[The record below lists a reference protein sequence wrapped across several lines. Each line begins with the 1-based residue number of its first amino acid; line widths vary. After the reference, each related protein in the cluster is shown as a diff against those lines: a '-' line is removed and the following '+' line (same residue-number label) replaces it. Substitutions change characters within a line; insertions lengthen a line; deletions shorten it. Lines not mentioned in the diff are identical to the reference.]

1 METTDYKE
9 KLPDFIDGLLSREE
23 EKAMYAELA
32 VNDELL
38 TEYKVMKS
46 IIDNAASSGEMFA
59 PSAALTNSVFA
70 AVGIEGAAPTPFF
83 RKIIQP
89 KYALHYLAPLAAS
102 FALIFAVLW
111 NNKGEKV
118 SEPSGNKTQIASA
131 KTVPA
136 APAISEEAK
145 LATYNKELLPSS
157 AKNFTQMKEENPPQ
171 ENADLAQNSE
181 EPDLDMV
188 SSSDFA
194 AEEYV
199 DEDFDEFAE
208 YESDYLLAS
217 HNFENDFHSVH
228 SPQLTMANAN
238 FGLLPG
244 HFDPDE
250 VTYQK
255 FFNNDNFVVE
265 LKNAVYFD
273 ADSKSAPS
281 AKFDNLC
288 VDVMYKVSKHFFVG
302 VDLRDESFAVETVP
316 LEGIETFSTRNDLN
330 SADEF
335 NSAENTVDLNV
346 TSVGIIARYIIPL
359 NYKSLQPVADLVA
372 ARCSKGFVC
381 RGGVALCYAPSNGI
395 SFTLGI
401 EYSNLIYK
409 NVYDFASTAPKYGI
423 NYGIAYN
430 F

>member
-1 METTDYKE
+1 MKMETTDYKE

-38 TEYKVMKS
+38 TEYKVVKS
-46 IIDNAASSGEMFA
+46 ILDTAASSSGTFA

-70 AVGIEGAAPTPFF
+70 AVGIEGATPTPFF

-89 KYALHYLAPLAAS
+89 KYALHYFVPLAAS

-118 SEPSGNKTQIASA
+118 SEPSENKTQIASTE
-131 KTVPA
+131 TVPA
-136 APAISEEAK
+136 APAISEESK
-145 LATYNKELLPSS
+145 LTTYNKESLPPRE
-157 AKNFTQMKEENPPQ
+157 KIFTQMKEENPPQ
-171 ENADLAQNSE
+171 ENADLAVNSV
-181 EPDLDMV
+181 EPDLNMV

-194 AEEYV
+194 ADEYV

-217 HNFENDFHSVH
+217 HNFENNFYTVR
-228 SPQLTMANAN
+228 SPQLTMANSN
-238 FGLLPG
+238 FGFLPG

-250 VTYQK
+250 VTCQH

-265 LKNAVYFD
+265 LKNAIYFD
-273 ADSKSAPS
+273 AENKSAPS
-281 AKFDNLC
+281 AKFNNLC
-288 VDVMYKVSKHFFVG
+288 VDVMYKVNKHLFVG
-302 VDLRDESFAVETVP
+302 VDLRDESFTVESVP
-316 LEGIETFSTRNDLN
+316 PEGIETFPIKSN
-330 SADEF
+330 F
-335 NSAENTVDLNV
+335 NSDENMVDLNV
-346 TSVGIIARYIIPL
+346 TSVGVIVRYIIPL
-359 NYKSLQPVADLVA
+359 RYKSLQPVADLVA
-372 ARCSKGFVC
+372 AKCSKGVVC
-381 RGGVALCYAPSNGI
+381 RGGVALSYAPSNGI

-409 NVYDFASTAPKYGI
+409 DGYDYASTAPKYGI